1 MASSKFG
8 RKLNPYR
15 SLRKPLGVKGVRQSV
30 VITNNPSSI
39 DQNQH
44 LLVRFPNLCEDDV
57 IVPGTARLP
66 FTIALDSEDAN
77 RTVVQNLG
85 RAIVKKLTIK
95 ISRNEVMSID
105 DSDVFHCYNDRW
117 KTAQERAN
125 GHYQG
130 TDASDNRNTTRIRV
144 GAGNGDSS
152 VVANKAIA
160 DAFGDRFFTPL
171 DLELLESHMSLYQR
185 ALGDRLEY
193 ELTFNDYSRVIQAT
207 GDVDASYHIGDISL
221 EYDMVT
227 LPELARMID
236 NQYKGRP
243 AILYDRVLRHR
254 KMTMD
259 QSNTLWN
266 INLNVPARS
275 MKSILML
282 FENVAS
288 QQPFARSNNPQIT
301 KVEVTIEGIPNKLY
315 SQGIRAYQMWD
326 EAKKYFAASPGNKRH
341 PEVGT
346 AQKDLALADV
356 SLGEFLTSKYSLWL
370 DLRTSDDDRLHGS
383 GRRIENASE
392 GITIQITKKAE
403 AAGALNIYLFVVMDA
418 QLKMEDGRFVSAAY

>member
-1 MASSKFG
+1 M
-8 RKLNPYR
+8 
-15 SLRKPLGVKGVRQSV
+15 
-30 VITNNPSSI
+30 
-39 DQNQH
+39 
-44 LLVRFPNLCEDDV
+44 FPNLGKDDV
-57 IVPGTARLP
+57 IVPGTARLA

-77 RTVVQNLG
+77 KTAVQNLG

-95 ISRNEVMSID
+95 ISGNEVMSID
-105 DSDVFHCYNDRW
+105 DSGVFHCW
-117 KTAQERAN
+117 KTAPEKAN

-130 TDASDNRNTTRIRV
+130 IDASDNRNTTRIRV
-144 GAGNGDSS
+144 GAGKGYSS

-160 DAFGDRFFTPL
+160 DTFRDRFFTPL
-171 DLELLESHMSLYQR
+171 DFELLESYMSFNQS

-207 GDVDASYHIGDISL
+207 GELDASYHIGGISL

-227 LPELARMID
+227 LPELPRMID
-236 NQYKGRP
+236 NQYKGRL
-243 AILYDRVLRHR
+243 AILYDWVLRHR

-259 QSNTLWN
+259 MSNTLWN

-275 MKSILML
+275 MKGILML
-282 FENVAS
+282 FENVAT
-288 QQPFARSNNPQIT
+288 QQPFTRHTEAFYNPQIT
-301 KVEVTIEGIPNKLY
+301 KVEFTIKGIPNQLY
-315 SQGIRAYQMWD
+315 SQGMRAHQMWY
-326 EAKKYFAASPGNKRH
+326 EAKKYFAASPGSKRH

-346 AQKDLALADV
+346 APKDLALADL
-356 SLGEFLTSKYSLWL
+356 SLSEFLTSKYSLWL

-418 QLKMEDGRFVSAAY
+418 QLNIKDGCFVSAAY